1 MTDINWR
8 EWNDSAFDEAESS
21 GKPVLLAISAV
32 WCHWCHVMDSTTYSN
47 PAVVDAVNS
56 GFVPVRVD
64 SDRNPDINTR
74 YNMGGWPTL
83 AFLTPG
89 RDVITGA
96 TYVPP
101 DQMLGVLDRIATAY
115 DLQRDELLAQARENR
130 AENEAVLTPRPAGS
144 GLLCDYDRILGKV
157 RSAYDPVHAGFGRQQ
172 KFPHVE
178 ALEALIFQYELARD
192 PGDLAMVVD
201 TLNAMIKGEVFDAV
215 AGGMFRYATRRDWTE
230 PHYEKMLGD
239 NAGIARVL
247 LDAHR
252 LTGEPLYLDTARAVF
267 GYLESTLLG
276 STSGAFFGSQDA
288 DEAYYRTD
296 AGGRGRMVAP
306 RVDSATYVDSNCLVV
321 LAYLKL
327 HEVTG
332 DAAANDRAL
341 ALARFLIHL
350 PRGEDGSVAHYV
362 ERGTAQ
368 GFGNLADPVA
378 LARAAIECFEVSG
391 ERAMLDSAVELAGMT
406 MQVFRSP
413 AGACY
418 DISQALADRRGI
430 SRYAAPLAEN
440 AELAGC
446 LARLAELTDDGAYRE
461 SAIRILD
468 SAAVYC
474 DSHGLM
480 AAPYAISTARLDLTR

>member
-1 MTDINWR
+1 MTDIKWR
-8 EWNDSAFDEAESS
+8 AWNDAAFEEAESS

-47 PAVVDAVNS
+47 PAVVDAINS

-83 AFLTPG
+83 AFLTPR

-101 DQMLGVLDRIATAY
+101 DQMLGVLERIGTAY

-144 GLLCDYDRILGKV
+144 GSLCDYDRILGKV
-157 RSAYDPVHAGFGRQQ
+157 RSAYDPAHAGFGRQQ

-192 PGDLAMVVD
+192 PDDLAMVVD
-201 TLNAMIKGEVFDAV
+201 TLNAMIRGEVFDKV
-215 AGGMFRYATRRDWTE
+215 AGGMFRYATQRDWTE

-252 LTGEPLYLDTARAVF
+252 ITDQPSFLDTARAVF
-267 GYLESTLLG
+267 GYLESTLLDPA
-276 STSGAFFGSQDA
+276 SGAFYGSQDA
-288 DEAYYRTD
+288 DEEYYLLD
-296 AGGRGRMVAP
+296 AQGRRGKAAP
-306 RVDSATYVDSNCLVV
+306 RVDNAFYVDSNSLTAR
-321 LAYLKL
+321 AYLKL

-332 DAAANDRAL
+332 DAAAKERAL
-341 ALARFLIHL
+341 ALTRFLIDL
-350 PRGEDGSVAHYV
+350 PRGEEGAVAHYV
-362 ERGTAQ
+362 ENGTAQ
-368 GFGNLADPVA
+368 GYGNLADPVA
-378 LARAAIECFEVSG
+378 LFRAAIDCFDAAG
-391 ERAMLDSAVELAGMT
+391 DPALLDSALELAGMT
-406 MQVFRSP
+406 MRVFRSP

-418 DISQALADRRGI
+418 DISQTLADRRGI

-446 LARLAELTDDGAYRE
+446 LARLAELTGDPAYRE
-461 SAIRILD
+461 SAFEILD

-480 AAPYAISTARLDLTR
+480 AAPYAVAAARLTR